1 MNFLVYLSEISRL
14 ISSSVDSTVRIWDR
28 DTFDCL
34 HVLKN
39 GSPLSRRFLYLGD
52 FVPFT
57 SATSVAIKP
66 SEDEEDDDEYDD
78 ESFVSSND
86 EQDDSSNEDENN
98 SKNEEGKGID
108 PTKNGK
114 IRPPKTESKSIKEI

>member
-1 MNFLVYLSEISRL
+1 VNFLVYLSEISRL

-66 SEDEEDDDEYDD
+66 SEEEEDDEYDD

-86 EQDDSSNEDENN
+86 EQDDSSNEDGNN
-98 SKNEEGKGID
+98 SKNEEGKATD
-108 PTKNGK
+108 PTKNVK
-114 IRPPKTESKSIKEI
+114 IRPPKTESKSTKEI